1 MHKLAT
7 TKLSSRGQVV
17 IPEEIRDQMHLHAGD
32 QFIVFSEKDVVILK
46 MITRPDSS
54 EFNNLIAKAHQTAK
68 ELGLKEIDIDEA
80 IKDARKK

>member
-17 IPEEIRDQMHLHAGD
+17 IPEEIRDQMHLHPGD
-32 QFIVFSEKDVVILK
+32 QFVVFSENDVVVLK
-46 MITRPDSS
+46 VITRPDSGG
-54 EFNNLIAKAHQTAK
+54 FDKLIAKARHAAK
-68 ELGLKEIDIDEA
+68 EIRLKETDIDDA